1 MKKSLDTTAEFYIQR
16 GYTGQKL
23 REVLEG
29 DLEYQKLIKN
39 KRKKLSEETKVSQK
53 EKAKYVLSA
62 DKDFEILKKCKL
74 LPKKK
79 LSNADKEL
87 VILIKAQLE
96 DDWRKPLIKILNN
109 LLKKY
114 K

>member
-1 MKKSLDTTAEFYIQR
+1 M
-16 GYTGQKL
+16 
-23 REVLEG
+23 EG

-53 EKAKYVLSA
+53 EKAKYVLSD

-74 LPKKK
+74 LSKKK

-87 VILIKAQLE
+87 VILIKEKLE
-96 DDWRKPLIKILNN
+96 DEWRKPLIKILNN